1 MEYVAT
7 GLLPMRGAAAGW
19 AGLPQGLR
27 AHSNEACI
35 DCASAEAAERGL
47 VLLSHFFVTGTEGM
61 QRRFS
66 LCRRSS
72 QRGFTLVELL
82 VVIAIIG
89 VLVALLLPAVQAAR
103 EAARRMSCGNNLKQF
118 GLALQNFHDTYGSFP
133 VGMTN
138 DDTNCFGWG
147 TYVLPFME
155 GTNLYNGISG
165 NVTAAGASMITNS
178 GPHPSVDAAPWT
190 TLRVATAVHDPY
202 TKTSVPGFLCP
213 SNALG
218 KVDNNGF
225 GASHYVGN
233 AGTTTHMTVDW
244 NCAVWKGS
252 TQSGVLTFDNDNT
265 NTWTVTMAAVNDG
278 TSNTIMVGE
287 VGKSTHVYPG
297 KNTGPNFPL
306 WAGGNNDGGCHSN
319 FMGSHLRV
327 ADASYFINRVTL
339 PLGNGGGGD
348 SDPSDLCFGS
358 FHPGGAQF
366 VFVDGSVH
374 FIQQNIDSVQLY
386 RLANRMDGLPV
397 TLP

>member
-1 MEYVAT
+1 
-7 GLLPMRGAAAGW
+7 
-19 AGLPQGLR
+19 
-27 AHSNEACI
+27 
-35 DCASAEAAERGL
+35 
-47 VLLSHFFVTGTEGM
+47 M

-66 LCRRSS
+66 LFRRSS

-138 DDTNCFGWG
+138 DDTSCLGWG
-147 TYVLPFME
+147 TYVQPFME

-165 NVTAAGASMITNS
+165 NITAAGASMIFAS
-178 GPHPSVDAAPWT
+178 GPHPNFDVAPWT
-190 TLRVATAVHDPY
+190 VHRVSTAVHDPY

-218 KVDNNGF
+218 KVDNNGY

-233 AGTTTHMTVDW
+233 AGSTTHTTYKWGCSGSGM
-244 NCAVWKGS
+244 KGDAQ
-252 TQSGVLTFDNDNT
+252 TGVLLFDNDN
-265 NTWTVTMAAVNDG
+265 NASWTVTMAAVSDG

-287 VGKSTHVYPG
+287 VGKSTNVYPG
-297 KNTGPNFPL
+297 KNTNGNFPL
-306 WAGGNNDGGCHSN
+306 WAGGNNDGGCNSN
-319 FMGSHLRV
+319 LMGSHMRV
-327 ADASYFINRVTL
+327 ADGTYFINRITL
-339 PLGNGGGGD
+339 PLGAGNGGD

-374 FIQQNIDSVQLY
+374 FIQQNIASVQLE
-386 RLANRMDGLPV
+386 RLANRMDGQPV